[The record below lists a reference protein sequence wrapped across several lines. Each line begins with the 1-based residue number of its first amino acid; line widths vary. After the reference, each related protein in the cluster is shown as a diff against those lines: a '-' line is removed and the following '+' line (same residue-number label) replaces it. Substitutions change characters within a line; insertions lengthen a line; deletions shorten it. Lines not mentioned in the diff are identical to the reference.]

1 MHTFVNDDIWLAMTG
16 RACYKAHVMPTPSL
30 EEQTATAGITYGRRH
45 DIYYRSGLVLQ
56 VLGAAILAVLY
67 PLRSPFYSVGIML
80 FQLGVLLSGIYLLVW
95 MSWIKKMVLGAVLTG
110 IPLQVYGALYAP
122 PEFAGAVILTGIGLV
137 CVGAAG
143 IAGKEAY
150 CFAYREGWI
159 LMCLFPLMIIVN
171 LVGRESVIFN
181 SLGFSSAFLLLL
193 SLTGK
198 KLKQPVSA
206 GRCEQPA
213 RQQITDGQTS
223 D

>member
-1 MHTFVNDDIWLAMTG
+1 
-16 RACYKAHVMPTPSL
+16 
-30 EEQTATAGITYGRRH
+30 
-45 DIYYRSGLVLQ
+45 
-56 VLGAAILAVLY
+56 
-67 PLRSPFYSVGIML
+67 
-80 FQLGVLLSGIYLLVW
+80 
-95 MSWIKKMVLGAVLTG
+95 
-110 IPLQVYGALYAP
+110 
-122 PEFAGAVILTGIGLV
+122 
-137 CVGAAG
+137 
-143 IAGKEAY
+143 
-150 CFAYREGWI
+150 
-159 LMCLFPLMIIVN
+159 MIIVN